1 MKNLIIYYSYTGN
14 NRFLAERL
22 QKQLDCELIALRE
35 QKERKTAAILWDL
48 LFRRKS
54 NLKAIKA
61 DWQKFDQL
69 IFIAPIWD
77 KGIATPM
84 KTFLMKEK
92 DSFGNY
98 SFFTVCTGRRRQ
110 NEKLTQQLV
119 TFTGRRPDYVYELE
133 VNDLLPPHQ
142 KGKVK
147 YTTPYRISE
156 KDFHIWG
163 NKFDEF
169 KKLINSEA

>member
-1 MKNLIIYYSYTGN
+1 MNNLIIYYSFTGN
-14 NRFLAERL
+14 NRYLAERL

-48 LFRRKS
+48 LLRRKS
-54 NLKAIKA
+54 KLQSIKP
-61 DWQKFDQL
+61 DWEKFDQV

-84 KTFLMKEK
+84 KTFLMNEK
-92 DSFGNY
+92 DNFKKY

-110 NEKLTQQLV
+110 NEKLANQLSA
-119 TFTGRRPDYVYELE
+119 FCGRKPDYVYELE
-133 VNDLLPPHQ
+133 VNNLLPEHQ

-147 YTTPYRISE
+147 YTTPYRISK
-156 KDFHIWG
+156 KDFAVFG
-163 NKFDEF
+163 DKFDEF
-169 KKLINSEA
+169 TKLISSEA